1 MTLPESI
8 KERVLTMGAEARS
21 LGTTGALIGT
31 LALGLGYVEPR
42 QIAVGSTPR
51 KSEFEFYAKQRF
63 RPSVSIVPDNFLEER
78 RNESGQ
84 KRNGLTMRE
93 SY

>member
-42 QIAVGSTPR
+42 QIAVAQPPERASLN
-51 KSEFEFYAKQRF
+51 
-63 RPSVSIVPDNFLEER
+63 SIRSNAFGPACR
-78 RNESGQ
+78 
-84 KRNGLTMRE
+84 
-93 SY
+93 